1 MTVPFNTMSAGYD
14 MQTMKN
20 NKKKMLHSKDAK
32 NSQKIRKASLDI
44 ILKSSL
50 LKGEWTLCSQTEGK
64 EVSSGGA
71 KGIWRVKEGV
81 VQITYVFFVCLPH

>member
-1 MTVPFNTMSAGYD
+1 MSAGYD

-32 NSQKIRKASLDI
+32 NSQKIRKASLDV

-50 LKGEWTLCSQTEGK
+50 LKGNGLYAARQRARKFLQAEQRAYGERKKVLYK
-64 EVSSGGA
+64 
-71 KGIWRVKEGV
+71 
-81 VQITYVFFVCLPH
+81 